1 MALVQ
6 KRSTLKVWGDVIF
19 AIFLRE
25 VKSQSTDKIGL
36 IWTVVSPLIMIA
48 GMTAMRTL
56 LSGGGDTHGMPTMFF
71 MVYGMILIQ
80 FFLSVLGKTSGAVQ
94 KNKPLYAFRQV
105 QPISSIIA
113 IGFFELLIKIA
124 VVFVIALICFV
135 LQIDIVV
142 HDAISV
148 ITNFF
153 KVWLIGVSLGTIF
166 GLSYCFI
173 PELKKIQQLL
183 TRPLFFIS
191 GIFFSL
197 QDIPREYWH
206 YLDWNPLLHA
216 VELTRYAAYP
226 SYGHEGVSYFFL
238 DMCTLISVFFALAC
252 YHIGWKQA
260 ISR

>member
-6 KRSTLKVWGDVIF
+6 KRSTLTVWGDVIF

-25 VKSQSTDKIGL
+25 IKNQSTDKIGL
-36 IWTVVSPLIMIA
+36 IWTVVSPLIIIA
-48 GMTAMRTL
+48 GMTAMRAL
-56 LSGGGDTHGMPTMFF
+56 MSSGGDTHGMPTLFF
-71 MVYGMILIQ
+71 IIYGMIFIQ
-80 FFLSVLGKTSGAVQ
+80 FFLTTLGAASNAIH

-105 QPISSIIA
+105 QPISSILA
-113 IGFFELLIKIA
+113 IGFLELLIKMF
-124 VVFVIALICFV
+124 VVLAIALICFG
-135 LQIDIVV
+135 LKIDVEI
-142 HDAISV
+142 HDAVSI
-148 ITNFF
+148 ILNFF
-153 KVWLIGVSLGTIF
+153 KVWLLAISIGTMF
-166 GLSYCFI
+166 GLSYCYI
-173 PELKKIQQLL
+173 PELKKVQQLV

-238 DMCTLISVFFALAC
+238 DMCTLLSIFFALAC
-252 YHIGWKQA
+252 YHIAWKQA